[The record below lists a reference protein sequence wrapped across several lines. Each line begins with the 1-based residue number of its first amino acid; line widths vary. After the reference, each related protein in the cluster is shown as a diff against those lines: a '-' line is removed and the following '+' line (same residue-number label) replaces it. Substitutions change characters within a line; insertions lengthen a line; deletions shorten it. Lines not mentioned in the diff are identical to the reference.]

1 MRKVE
6 LIRTTVKTYSAE
18 EIIAGLREKDE
29 KVFRFLFDTYFEPM
43 VHFAEYMLADHA
55 EAENIVQDCFLHLW
69 EKKEFPDIADIK
81 SYLLAQVKN
90 ACLNELQRL
99 QLEDKH
105 KKWLAEAYMYA
116 ELPNVEYDEELVKK
130 VWRAVD
136 ELPEQ
141 TRAVFAACV
150 LDGKKY
156 REAAEEFGISIHTV
170 NTYIKRAYK
179 ALRDKLGASLLLF
192 MMMPER
198 PVPKPANDK
207 NGK

>member
-18 EIIAGLREKDE
+18 DIIAGLREKDE

-69 EKKEFPDIADIK
+69 EKKEFPDISDIK

-170 NTYIKRAYK
+170 ITHRKNIIRKTGIKSISGLTVYAI
-179 ALRDKLGASLLLF
+179 LNNLISI
-192 MMMPER
+192 
-198 PVPKPANDK
+198 NDVE
-207 NGK
+207 

>member
-1 MRKVE
+1 M
-6 LIRTTVKTYSAE
+6 KTYSAE

-81 SYLLAQVKN
+81 SYLLTQVKN

-130 VWRAVD
+130 VRNKQGLF
-136 ELPEQ
+136 LPHASWTARNTGKQ
-141 TRAVFAACV
+141 PRNLAFPSTR
-150 LDGKKY
+150 
-156 REAAEEFGISIHTV
+156 SIPTS
-170 NTYIKRAYK
+170 NGRTKPCGTSW
-179 ALRDKLGASLLLF
+179 ALPCCFS
-192 MMMPER
+192 
-198 PVPKPANDK
+198 
-207 NGK
+207 

>member
-105 KKWLAEAYMYA
+105 KKWLVEAYMYA

-136 ELPEQ
+136 DFHPHGQYLHQ
-141 TRAVFAACV
+141 TGVQSLAGQVGRIPVAFHDDAGETRPQA
-150 LDGKKY
+150 
-156 REAAEEFGISIHTV
+156 R
-170 NTYIKRAYK
+170 KR
-179 ALRDKLGASLLLF
+179 
-192 MMMPER
+192 
-198 PVPKPANDK
+198 
-207 NGK
+207 